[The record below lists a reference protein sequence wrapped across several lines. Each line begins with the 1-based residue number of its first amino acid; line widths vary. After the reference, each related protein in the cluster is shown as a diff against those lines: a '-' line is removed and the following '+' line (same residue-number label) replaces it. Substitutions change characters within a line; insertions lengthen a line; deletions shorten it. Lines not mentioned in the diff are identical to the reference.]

1 LNAKYHIRYEN
12 KILVLDDNND
22 LLEILTML
30 LTDFGYEVKPLSSGE
45 MIFEEIKEFQ
55 PNLLIMDVM
64 LAEMNGID
72 ICKEIKENIHTAL
85 LPVILMSGSHDLTKI
100 MEHPVAPEDFLAKPF
115 DIDILL
121 SKIEEH
127 IKI

>member
-1 LNAKYHIRYEN
+1 MRK
-12 KILVLDDNND
+12 KILVLDDNID
-22 LLEILTML
+22 ILEILTML
-30 LTDFGYEVKPLSSGE
+30 LTDFGYAVKPLSSGE
-45 MIFEEIKEFQ
+45 KVFKEIKEFQ
-55 PNLLIMDVM
+55 PNLVIMDVM
-64 LAEMNGID
+64 LAEMNGIE

-100 MEHPVAPEDFLAKPF
+100 LECTGAPEDFLAKPF

-121 SKIEEH
+121 SKIEKH